1 MKRSVKKVTKAITV
15 LCALFLL
22 SIPATWAQRNG
33 QRPQGPPPVP
43 NAKQIE
49 LIIDELD
56 QSIELSD
63 AQETKIKTL
72 FTEHFKEMG
81 KNLKKSREE
90 MEKKKEAFEKTI
102 EAELSDEQQ
111 KGFEKF
117 MENME
122 QKHRQH

>member
-49 LIIDELD
+49 LMIDNLD

-63 AQETKIKTL
+63 AQETKIKAL
-72 FTEHFKEMG
+72 FTEHFKTMK
-81 KNLKKSREE
+81 KNLKKSRKE
-90 MEKKKEAFEKTI
+90 MEKEKEVFKKTI

-117 MENME
+117 MEKME
-122 QKHRQH
+122 QKHRRP